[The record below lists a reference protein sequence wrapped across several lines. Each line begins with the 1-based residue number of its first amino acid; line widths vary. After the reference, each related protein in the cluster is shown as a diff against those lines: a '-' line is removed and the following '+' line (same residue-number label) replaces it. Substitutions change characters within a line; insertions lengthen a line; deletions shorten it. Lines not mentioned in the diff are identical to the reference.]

1 LNRSFPTK
9 AAAIWRQLDDR
20 GHKRLMEE
28 YLREA
33 SNFENARSLD
43 RSPRKMFFDPLYAVL
58 SPVPSTR
65 YRREHRPCK
74 LRQR

>member
-1 LNRSFPTK
+1 MNRSFPTK

-43 RSPRKMFFDPLYAVL
+43 RSPRKMFFDP
-58 SPVPSTR
+58 STR